1 MNKKIVLITG
11 ASTGL
16 GYETAI
22 LLAKQG
28 YKVYATMRNLNKQD
42 TLLQITQENNL
53 DIIIQQLDVTD
64 IESIQ
69 TTVKRI
75 LKNEEKIDILINNAG
90 AGFVKTTEHASDDEI
105 MWQLNLNLMGVI
117 RMTKAVLPSMRARR
131 EGHIINIS
139 SVGGLVGQPFNEIYC
154 ATKFGVEGYTEALSS
169 YVQPKFNVKF
179 SVIEPGGIQSEF
191 TNNVMAQLDSTGGIQ
206 SDEYKPILNTYLNGL
221 KKNYGPGSSQTSNE
235 VAQVILNTIENE
247 EPPIRT
253 RTSPWS
259 ETFTELK
266 TKADP
271 TGKIQQQRVAKL
283 LGE

>member
-1 MNKKIVLITG
+1 MLITG

-42 TLLQITQENNL
+42 TLLQIAQENNL

-90 AGFVKTTEHASDDEI
+90 AGFVKTTEYASDDEI